1 MLQTVI
7 QNATLAQSQLQAYFH
22 AYPNRVADS
31 LRQDDI
37 ILRKL
42 EEIAPMVQ
50 PLSGSLK
57 DEKSRVEEL
66 CGRLV
71 TYKTQEIRCR
81 LDRKYL
87 ESLSADDS
95 HSQPIGDENLIS
107 SLKAELETL
116 YPEIRSVAQI
126 SIGQSFETPLVE
138 SIEKD
143 IALGKMQSRSI
154 LDDVRL
160 HGLFLWQI
168 NADKFRLMQ
177 PCCIFRRKQ
186 LDSLRGS

>member
-1 MLQTVI
+1 MI

-31 LRQDDI
+31 LRQDDT

-42 EEIAPMVQ
+42 DEIAPTVQ
-50 PLSGSLK
+50 PLSQSLK
-57 DEKSRVEEL
+57 DEKSRIEAL

-71 TYKTQEIRCR
+71 TYNTQEIRCR

-87 ESLSADDS
+87 ESLDANES
-95 HSQPIGDENLIS
+95 HLQPIEAQNLIS

-116 YPEIRSVAQI
+116 YPEIRAVAQI
-126 SIGQSFETPLVE
+126 SIGQSFETPLAE
-138 SIEKD
+138 SIEND
-143 IALGKMQSRSI
+143 IALGKAQNRSI

-160 HGLFLWQI
+160 YGFL
-168 NADKFRLMQ
+168 
-177 PCCIFRRKQ
+177 
-186 LDSLRGS
+186 LR

>member
-1 MLQTVI
+1 MI

-31 LRQDDI
+31 LRQDDT

-42 EEIAPMVQ
+42 DEIAPTVQ
-50 PLSGSLK
+50 PLSKCLK
-57 DEKSRVEEL
+57 DEKSRIKAL

-71 TYKTQEIRCR
+71 TYNTQEIRCR

-87 ESLSADDS
+87 ESLGANET
-95 HSQPIGDENLIS
+95 HLQPIEAQNLIS

-116 YPEIRSVAQI
+116 YPEIRAVAQI
-126 SIGQSFETPLVE
+126 SISQSFETPLAE
-138 SIEKD
+138 SIEND
-143 IALGKMQSRSI
+143 IALGKAWSRSI

-160 HGLFLWQI
+160 HGLL
-168 NADKFRLMQ
+168 L
-177 PCCIFRRKQ
+177 
-186 LDSLRGS
+186 L

>member
-31 LRQDDI
+31 LRQDDT

-42 EEIAPMVQ
+42 EEIATTVQ
-50 PLSGSLK
+50 PLSESLK
-57 DEKSRVEEL
+57 DEKSRIEEL
-66 CGRLV
+66 CRRLV
-71 TYKTQEIRCR
+71 TYNTQEIRCR

-87 ESLSADDS
+87 ESLSANDS
-95 HSQPIGDENLIS
+95 HSQPIEAENLIS

-126 SIGQSFETPLVE
+126 SISQSFETPLVE

-143 IALGKMQSRSI
+143 IALGKLRSRSI

-160 HGLFLWQI
+160 HSLFYGKSTLTKS
-168 NADKFRLMQ
+168 D
-177 PCCIFRRKQ
+177 
-186 LDSLRGS
+186 

>member
-7 QNATLAQSQLQAYFH
+7 QNATLAHSQLQAYFH

-31 LRQDDI
+31 LRQDDT

-42 EEIAPMVQ
+42 EEIAPTVQ
-50 PLSGSLK
+50 PLSRSLK
-57 DEKSRVEEL
+57 DEKSRIEAL

-71 TYKTQEIRCR
+71 TYNTQEIRCR

-87 ESLSADDS
+87 ESLSANYS
-95 HSQPIGDENLIS
+95 HSRPIEAENLIP
-107 SLKAELETL
+107 SLKVELETL

-126 SIGQSFETPLVE
+126 SMRQSFETPLVE

-143 IALGKMQSRSI
+143 IALGKVRSRLI

-160 HGLFLWQI
+160 YGLFLCKI
-168 NADKFRLMQ
+168 NADEIRLMQ
-177 PCCIFRRKQ
+177 PWYIFRRKQ
-186 LDSLRGS
+186 LNSSRGS

>member
-1 MLQTVI
+1 MI

-31 LRQDDI
+31 LRQDDT

-42 EEIAPMVQ
+42 EEIAPTLQ
-50 PLSGSLK
+50 PVSESLK
-57 DEKSRVEEL
+57 DEKCRIEAL

-71 TYKTQEIRCR
+71 MYNTQEICCR

-87 ESLSADDS
+87 KSLGANES
-95 HSQPIGDENLIS
+95 HQQPIKAQNLIL

-116 YPEIRSVAQI
+116 YPEIRAVAQI
-126 SIGQSFETPLVE
+126 SIGQSFETPLGE

-143 IALGKMQSRSI
+143 IALGKAQSRSI

-160 HGLFLWQI
+160 HGLFE
-168 NADKFRLMQ
+168 
-177 PCCIFRRKQ
+177 C
-186 LDSLRGS
+186 

>member
-31 LRQDDI
+31 LRQDDT

-71 TYKTQEIRCR
+71 TYNTQAIRRR

-87 ESLSADDS
+87 KSLSANDS
-95 HSQPIGDENLIS
+95 HSQPIEDENLIS

-116 YPEIRSVAQI
+116 YPEIHSVAQI

-138 SIEKD
+138 SIEND
-143 IALGKMQSRSI
+143 IALGKMRSRSI

-160 HGLFLWQI
+160 HGLFLW
-168 NADKFRLMQ
+168 
-177 PCCIFRRKQ
+177 
-186 LDSLRGS
+186 

>member
-22 AYPNRVADS
+22 AYPNIVADS
-31 LRQDDI
+31 LREDDT

-42 EEIAPMVQ
+42 EETAPMVQ
-50 PLSGSLK
+50 PLSRSLK
-57 DEKSRVEEL
+57 DEKSRIEEL

-71 TYKTQEIRCR
+71 EYNTQEIRYR

-87 ESLSADDS
+87 ESLSANDL
-95 HSQPIGDENLIS
+95 HSQPIEAENLIS

-143 IALGKMQSRSI
+143 IALGKMRSRSI

-160 HGLFLWQI
+160 HSLFLWLNQ
-168 NADKFRLMQ
+168 R
-177 PCCIFRRKQ
+177 
-186 LDSLRGS
+186 

>member
-31 LRQDDI
+31 LRQDDT

-50 PLSGSLK
+50 PPSGSLK

-71 TYKTQEIRCR
+71 TYNTQEIRCR

-87 ESLSADDS
+87 ESLPANDS
-95 HSQPIGDENLIS
+95 HSQPIEAENLIS
-107 SLKAELETL
+107 SLKAELDTL

-126 SIGQSFETPLVE
+126 SIDQSFETPLLE

-143 IALGKMQSRSI
+143 IALGKLRSRLI

-160 HGLFLWQI
+160 HSF
-168 NADKFRLMQ
+168 
-177 PCCIFRRKQ
+177 IFMVKKR
-186 LDSLRGS
+186 

>member
-1 MLQTVI
+1 MI

-31 LRQDDI
+31 LRQDDT

-42 EEIAPMVQ
+42 DEIAPTVQ
-50 PLSGSLK
+50 PLSQSLK
-57 DEKSRVEEL
+57 DEKSRIEAL

-71 TYKTQEIRCR
+71 TYNTQEIRCR

-87 ESLSADDS
+87 ESLDANES
-95 HSQPIGDENLIS
+95 HLQPIEAQNLIS

-116 YPEIRSVAQI
+116 YPEIRAVAQI
-126 SIGQSFETPLVE
+126 SIGQSFETPLAE
-138 SIEKD
+138 SIEND
-143 IALGKMQSRSI
+143 IALGKAQNRSI

-160 HGLFLWQI
+160 HGFI
-168 NADKFRLMQ
+168 
-177 PCCIFRRKQ
+177 
-186 LDSLRGS
+186 LR

>member
-1 MLQTVI
+1 MI

-31 LRQDDI
+31 LRQDDT

-42 EEIAPMVQ
+42 DEIAPTVQ
-50 PLSGSLK
+50 PLSQSLK
-57 DEKSRVEEL
+57 DEKSRMEAL

-71 TYKTQEIRCR
+71 TYNTQEIRCR

-87 ESLSADDS
+87 ESLDANES
-95 HSQPIGDENLIS
+95 HLQPIEAQNLIS

-116 YPEIRSVAQI
+116 YPEIRAVAQI
-126 SIGQSFETPLVE
+126 SIGQSFETPLAE
-138 SIEKD
+138 SIEND
-143 IALGKMQSRSI
+143 IALGKAQNRSI

-160 HGLFLWQI
+160 HGLL
-168 NADKFRLMQ
+168 
-177 PCCIFRRKQ
+177 
-186 LDSLRGS
+186 LR

>member
-1 MLQTVI
+1 MI

-31 LRQDDI
+31 LRQDDT

-42 EEIAPMVQ
+42 DEIAPTVQ
-50 PLSGSLK
+50 PLSQSLK
-57 DEKSRVEEL
+57 DEKSRIEAL

-71 TYKTQEIRCR
+71 TYNTQEIRCR

-87 ESLSADDS
+87 ESLDANES
-95 HSQPIGDENLIS
+95 HLQPIEAQNLIS

-116 YPEIRSVAQI
+116 YPEIRAVAQI
-126 SIGQSFETPLVE
+126 SIGQSFETPLAE
-138 SIEKD
+138 SIEND
-143 IALGKMQSRSI
+143 IALGKAQNRSI

-160 HGLFLWQI
+160 HGFL
-168 NADKFRLMQ
+168 
-177 PCCIFRRKQ
+177 
-186 LDSLRGS
+186 LR

>member
-1 MLQTVI
+1 MI

-31 LRQDDI
+31 LRQDDT

-42 EEIAPMVQ
+42 DEIAPTVQ
-50 PLSGSLK
+50 PLSKNLK
-57 DEKSRVEEL
+57 DEKSRIEAL

-71 TYKTQEIRCR
+71 TYNTQQIRYR

-87 ESLSADDS
+87 ENLGANKT
-95 HSQPIGDENLIS
+95 HLQPIEAQNLIS

-116 YPEIRSVAQI
+116 YPEIRAVAQI
-126 SIGQSFETPLVE
+126 SIGQSFETPLAE
-138 SIEKD
+138 SIEND
-143 IALGKMQSRSI
+143 IALGKARSRSI

-160 HGLFLWQI
+160 QVLL
-168 NADKFRLMQ
+168 L
-177 PCCIFRRKQ
+177 
-186 LDSLRGS
+186 L